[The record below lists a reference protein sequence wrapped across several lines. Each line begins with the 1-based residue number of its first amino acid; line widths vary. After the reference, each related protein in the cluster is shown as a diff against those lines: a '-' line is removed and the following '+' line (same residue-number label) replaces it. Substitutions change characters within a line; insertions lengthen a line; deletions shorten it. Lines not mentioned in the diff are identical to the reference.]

1 MFESCNRKTRKAS
14 HKLFERRIDRAK
26 SCIPFLS
33 KQIRFPKVVWQ
44 WSDGITRTYN
54 SYTHTY
60 IYIYIGSGKRA
71 YSALPPFYSPYTAS
85 IGDYQRSINRV
96 ATFPTFLARYSTV
109 LTTVELEQARFPRS
123 VYLRQTDLGKSWP
136 RIKLIGIRRSLFNVI
151 GEEGKRKKKGLKRND
166 LAMEKDGHAT

>member
-1 MFESCNRKTRKAS
+1 MYISPVSPPTHEHARQ
-14 HKLFERRIDRAK
+14 RIQKNFHRSSLNAFRMHVK
-26 SCIPFLS
+26 
-33 KQIRFPKVVWQ
+33 
-44 WSDGITRTYN
+44 
-54 SYTHTY
+54 YTHTY

-151 GEEGKRKKKGLKRND
+151 GEEGERKKKGNEVTSR
-166 LAMEKDGHAT
+166 

>member
-1 MFESCNRKTRKAS
+1 MNRTVSSAFVDMCY
-14 HKLFERRIDRAK
+14 LFFF
-26 SCIPFLS
+26 SLS
-33 KQIRFPKVVWQ
+33 STWLVYFPIR
-44 WSDGITRTYN
+44 D
-54 SYTHTY
+54 THTY

-151 GEEGKRKKKGLKRND
+151 GEEGERKKKGNEVTSR
-166 LAMEKDGHAT
+166 